1 MLHYLYDLKNELEHS
16 HIFFCYV
23 GPISQN
29 LLADIMGILEQKM
42 SLEQASRTTILRVFS
57 VIVEK
62 VQNILHYS
70 DDSISDQK
78 IEQGHAEPVLRQGI
92 IAIGHDQG
100 HYFVLSGNVIAN
112 RKVPIL
118 QKKLTKLRH
127 MNKMELKHYYQEQR
141 RNCREVVCIG
151 AGLWF
156 VVMAKK
162 ASQPIEFDFKPI
174 NEHTSFFSLKTII

>member
-1 MLHYLYDLKNELEHS
+1 MLHYLYDLKNDLEHA

-70 DDSISDQK
+70 DENLSAQEL
-78 IEQGHAEPVLRQGI
+78 EQDHVEPALRQGI
-92 IAIGHDQG
+92 IAVGYDQE

-118 QKKLTKLRH
+118 QKKLTKLRN
-127 MNKMELKHYYQEQR
+127 MNKAELKQYYQEQR
-141 RNCREVVCIG
+141 RKIPENESKG
-151 AGLWF
+151 AGLGF
-156 VVMAKK
+156 VEMAKK

-174 NEHTSFFSLKTII
+174 NEYTSFFSLKTII

>member
-1 MLHYLYDLKNELEHS
+1 MLQHLYDLKNELEQQ

-62 VQNILHYS
+62 VQNIIHYS
-70 DDSISDQK
+70 DEQLGEQIS
-78 IEQGHAEPVLRQGI
+78 EQDDPEATLRQGI
-92 IAIGHDQG
+92 ITIGYDQH

-112 RKVPIL
+112 RRVPSL
-118 QKKLTKLRH
+118 HKKLTKLRN
-127 MNKMELKHYYQEQR
+127 MSKAELKQYYQEQR
-141 RNCREVVCIG
+141 RKGPEQGSKG
-151 AGLWF
+151 AGLGF
-156 VVMAKK
+156 VEMAKK
-162 ASQPIEFDFKPI
+162 ASQPIDFDFKPI
-174 NEHTSFFSLKTII
+174 DEHTSFFSLKTII

>member
-1 MLHYLYDLKNELEHS
+1 MLHYLYNLKNELEHA
-16 HIFFCYV
+16 HVFFCYV

-42 SLEQASRTTILRVFS
+42 SLEQASRATILRVFS

-70 DDSISDQK
+70 DENLSAQK
-78 IEQGHAEPVLRQGI
+78 SEQEPAEPTLRQGI
-92 IAIGHDQG
+92 IAVGHDQE

-112 RKVPIL
+112 EKVPLL
-118 QKKLTKLRH
+118 QKKLTSLRN
-127 MNKMELKHYYQEQR
+127 MNKAELKQYYQEQR
-141 RNCREVVCIG
+141 RKEPEEGSKG
-151 AGLWF
+151 AGLGF
-156 VVMAKK
+156 VEMAKK

-174 NEHTSFFSLKTII
+174 DEHTSFFSLKTII